1 MLALGVDYV
10 ELGADHFDR
19 RIDTAAHTHRL
30 VRQLELL
37 GHRVTLEPA
46 A

>member
-1 MLALGVDYV
+1 MLALGVDCA

-19 RIDTAAHTHRL
+19 RIDTAVHTQRL

-37 GHRVTLEPA
+37 GHRVKLEPA